1 MATKFKAKGEN
12 FQITSTN
19 IEENTVTIKNIDKKT
34 YTENVD
40 FERVRKYVVRD
51 NINNTKKSKKT
62 KR

>member
-1 MATKFKAKGEN
+1 MATKFKVKGVS

-19 IEENTVTIKNIDKKT
+19 IEENTVTIKNLDKKT

-40 FERVRKYVVRD
+40 FERVRKYVEKD
-51 NINNTKKSKKT
+51 NKKNTKKSRKV